1 MQGNG
6 CPEGGHVSAPG
17 PMPSRGWGG
26 DLILVKW
33 SVGQQGAWLGPTL
46 PLQPNV
52 SGPPGHSLSYGN
64 GRLLQ
69 RKKVSIH
76 AGA

>member
-17 PMPSRGWGG
+17 PMPSRAWGG

-33 SVGQQGAWLGPTL
+33 RAGWQGVWLGPTL
-46 PLQPNV
+46 PLQPAV
-52 SGPPGHSLSYGN
+52 SRPAGLSLSHGN

-69 RKKVSIH
+69 RKKMSIH